1 MLTQLWRI
9 HQAIER
15 ETDEAVLYFYRCA
28 FSNILKPCSYWHN
41 RSVKPTRDLNKR
53 LPDPLLLFRMHLRKM
68 MRGNEQYFHLLRA
81 RHALQVPALPY
92 CADARRLPVEDEGIS
107 LIVTSPPYMTSYEY
121 ADLHQLTVL
130 WYRYAPD
137 LREFRPQFI
146 GTSAV
151 NGKEAPM
158 GSALAEQIV
167 SQLAERNR
175 KKANEVAIY
184 FGEMRQCF
192 LEMWRVLRRGGKA
205 CIVIGNTSIGKVPIL
220 NAQVF
225 VEQMQGMGFVLEQL
239 ILRDIP
245 SKILPTTRDSRTGK
259 FARVDDA
266 DAHAYPR
273 EYILVLRKV

>member
-1 MLTQLWRI
+1 M
-9 HQAIER
+9 
-15 ETDEAVLYFYRCA
+15 
-28 FSNILKPCSYWHN
+28 
-41 RSVKPTRDLNKR
+41 
-53 LPDPLLLFRMHLRKM
+53 
-68 MRGNEQYFHLLRA
+68 
-81 RHALQVPALPY
+81 
-92 CADARRLPVEDEGIS
+92 
-107 LIVTSPPYMTSYEY
+107 
-121 ADLHQLTVL
+121 
-130 WYRYAPD
+130 
-137 LREFRPQFI
+137 
-146 GTSAV
+146 
-151 NGKEAPM
+151 
-158 GSALAEQIV
+158 

-175 KKANEVAIY
+175 RKANEVAID

-192 LEMWRVLRRGGKA
+192 LEMRRVLRRGGGA

-225 VEQMQGMGFVLEQL
+225 VEQMQEVGFVLEQL